1 MKDIFFSLKTKFM
14 KHYILVKLL
23 HLGFSSNSQMSLD
36 NWSEFSAEKQNV
48 DDLKSVILSRVQTV
62 NASVDASLDNPR
74 PPFHRFVQTALEQT
88 ENLLDEKYAELFGD
102 RSEISMDV
110 L

>member
-1 MKDIFFSLKTKFM
+1 MKDILPIEDKIHEALHPRETFSF
-14 KHYILVKLL
+14 
-23 HLGFSSNSQMSLD
+23 GFSSNSQMSLD

-74 PPFHRFVQTALEQT
+74 PPFHRFVQSALEQT